1 MRSAIAFL
9 SLPLA
14 LFGAVPISAQFIG
27 IPPTVV
33 ARWVTP
39 SPAPAE
45 QQVTLKEGQSVA
57 FSALVP
63 KRNLVSAE
71 PFLDSQGKMLIP
83 QGTHFIDADIVWGK
97 NVGLPAAC
105 SIERQKGNE
114 SHLCLVDTD
123 RDGRFESYMKLYAN
137 SDYFFMSIARPSPK
151 PGKAAIALNLD
162 SANSPMVADVKLY
175 FENRAE
181 WVKVNVFHFCVF
193 SFNQSVLGM
202 KHAEPRCS
210 SMKVEVKDG
219 QYTRGF
225 NYLGGSVEF
234 LSGSGDTVT
243 VRINPPRPGNS
254 I

>member
-1 MRSAIAFL
+1 M
-9 SLPLA
+9 SLWLA
-14 LFGAVPISAQFIG
+14 LFGAAPISAQYIA

-39 SPAPAE
+39 SPAQAE
-45 QQVTLKEGQSVA
+45 QRVTLKAGQSAA

-71 PFLDSQGKMLIP
+71 PFLDSQGKVLIP

-97 NVGLPAAC
+97 NIGLPVAC

-137 SDYFFMSIARPSPK
+137 SDYFFMAIARPSPK
-151 PGKAAIALNLD
+151 SGKSGIAL
-162 SANSPMVADVKLY
+162 SVEESSPPIIADVKLY
-175 FENRAE
+175 FENRAD

-210 SMKVEVKDG
+210 PMKVEVKDG
-219 QYTRGF
+219 QYPKVF
-225 NYLGGSVEF
+225 SYLGGSVEF

-243 VRINPPRPGNS
+243 VRISPPGPGNS